1 MPCLGGGHRLGLMRI
16 VRFVHND
23 EPAYGVVEGD
33 FGEAGDSGALDTSG
47 LEIAVLDS
55 DPFFAPAQSTGE
67 RVAYDEVRLL
77 TPIIPRSKV
86 IGVGRNFADHAAEL
100 GNEVPVSPL
109 TFFKPNTAV
118 IGPGDPIRL
127 PAISEHVSYEA
138 ELAVVIGRV
147 AKGVKAENAYDHVLG
162 YTAANDVT
170 MRDIQ
175 QTDKQWSRAKGF
187 DTSCPLGPWI
197 ETELDPDDVRIR
209 SWVDGDLKQDG
220 TTADFVFDVPTLI
233 EHLSE
238 TITLLP
244 GDVILT
250 GTPAGVGQ
258 IVAGN
263 RVDIAIDGL
272 GLLSSPVLEA

>member
-1 MPCLGGGHRLGLMRI
+1 MRI

-23 EPAYGVVEGD
+23 APAYGVVEGELS
-33 FGEAGDSGALDTSG
+33 GGDNGQFDTSD
-47 LEIAVLDS
+47 LEIAVLDG
-55 DPFFAPAQSTGE
+55 DPFFSPAQSTGQ
-67 RVAYDEVRLL
+67 RFSYDEQRLL
-77 TPIIPRSKV
+77 APIIPRSKI

-109 TFFKPNTAV
+109 TFFKPNTSV

-127 PAISEHVSYEA
+127 PAISENVSYEA

-147 AKGVKAENAYDHVLG
+147 AKQVPAERASDFVLG
-162 YTAANDVT
+162 YTAADDVT
-170 MRDIQ
+170 LRDIQ

-197 ETELDPDDVRIR
+197 ETEMDPDDVRIR
-209 SWVDGDLKQDG
+209 SWVNDELKQDG
-220 TTADFVFDVPTLI
+220 ATSDFIFDVGQII

-258 IVAGN
+258 IVPGD
-263 RVDIAIDGL
+263 RVTIAIDGL
-272 GLLSSPVLEA
+272 GVLTNPVMDA

>member
-1 MPCLGGGHRLGLMRI
+1 MRI
-16 VRFVHND
+16 ARFVHQD
-23 EPAYGVVEGD
+23 EPKYGVVEG
-33 FGEAGDSGALDTSG
+33 EVPAIENGDWDTTG

-55 DPFFAPAQSTGE
+55 DPFFTPAQSTGE
-67 RVAYDEVRLL
+67 RLKFDDVRLVS
-77 TPIIPRSKV
+77 PILPRSKI

-109 TFFKPNTAV
+109 SFFKPNTSV

-127 PAISEHVSYEA
+127 PAISEYVSYEA
-138 ELAVVIGRV
+138 ELAVIIGRV
-147 AKGVKAENAYDHVLG
+147 AKGVKAENAFDHVLG
-162 YTAANDVT
+162 YTASNDVT
-170 MRDIQ
+170 LRDIQ
-175 QTDKQWSRAKGF
+175 RSDKQWTRAKGF
-187 DTSCPLGPWI
+187 DTSSPLGPWI
-197 ETELDPDDVRIR
+197 ETSLEVDDLGIR
-209 SWVDGDLKQDG
+209 SWVDGELKQDG
-220 TTADFVFDVPTLI
+220 TTADFIFDIPTLI

-263 RVDIAIDGL
+263 RVDIAIEGL
-272 GLLSSPVLEA
+272 GVLSNPVMDA

>member
-1 MPCLGGGHRLGLMRI
+1 MGH
-16 VRFVHND
+16 VRSQSRRSR
-23 EPAYGVVEGD
+23 PGPLLR
-33 FGEAGDSGALDTSG
+33 SGP
-47 LEIAVLDS
+47 VN
-55 DPFFAPAQSTGE
+55 GE
-67 RVAYDEVRLL
+67 RLKFDDVRLL
-77 TPIIPRSKV
+77 SPILPRSKV

-127 PAISEHVSYEA
+127 PSISEYVSYEA
-138 ELAVVIGRV
+138 ELAVIIGRV
-147 AKGVKAENAYDHVLG
+147 AKGVKAENAFDYVLG
-162 YTAANDVT
+162 YTGGNDVT

-175 QTDKQWSRAKGF
+175 KSDKQWSRAKGF

-197 ETELDPDDVRIR
+197 ETELDVDDLSIR
-209 SWVDGDLKQDG
+209 SWVDGELKQDG
-220 TTADFVFDVPTLI
+220 NTADFIFDIPTLI

-258 IVAGN
+258 IVSGN
-263 RVDIAIDGL
+263 RVDIAIEGL
-272 GLLSSPVLEA
+272 GVLTNMVMDA

>member
-1 MPCLGGGHRLGLMRI
+1 MRI
-16 VRFVHND
+16 ARFVHQD
-23 EPAYGVVEGD
+23 EPKYGVVEGQVPPIAD
-33 FGEAGDSGALDTSG
+33 GVWDTSG
-47 LEIAVLDS
+47 LELAVLDS
-55 DPFFAPAQSTGE
+55 DPFFSPAQSTGQ
-67 RVAYDEVRLL
+67 RLKFDDVRLL
-77 TPIIPRSKV
+77 SPILPRSKV

-100 GNEVPVSPL
+100 GHEVPVSPL
-109 TFFKPNTAV
+109 TFFKPNTSV
-118 IGPGDPIRL
+118 IGPGDPVRL
-127 PAISEHVSYEA
+127 PAISEYVSYEA

-147 AKGVKAENAYDHVLG
+147 AKGVRAADAGDCILG
-162 YTAANDVT
+162 CTAGNDVT
-170 MRDIQ
+170 LRDIQ
-175 QTDKQWSRAKGF
+175 RADSQWSRAKGF

-197 ETELDPDDVRIR
+197 ETELDVDDVRIR
-209 SWVDGDLKQDG
+209 SWVDGAQKQDG
-220 TTADFVFDVPTLI
+220 TTADFIFDIPTLI

-272 GLLSSPVLEA
+272 GLLSNPVMDA